1 MKNSLLNKP
10 AFRYIFEIVVIV
22 FSVTLSFYI
31 QKVLLDREKLEI
43 KNIGL
48 MGVVD
53 DLKRDQAIFNQT
65 IGSLRFRNLKLDTI
79 FESSYVIKPSTLN
92 GVRGYFGYIPQDRNF
107 NSMVSTGAI
116 EYIKNKE
123 LFNLIHTYYTTH
135 SILLNDMAGQDEK
148 NYNLITDHLNDKY
161 YVKATRINEYTN
173 GRNPLFLERDSFYVY
188 DYNIESLR
196 GMKMDKKLL
205 SILGSQRIAA
215 RNYLNATKKALAV
228 NKELKELIDSELRE

>member
-48 MGVVD
+48 MGVID

-65 IGSLRFRNLKLDTI
+65 IGSLRERNRKLDTI
-79 FESSYVIKPSTLN
+79 FEPSVVIKSPTIN

-123 LFNLIHTYYTTH
+123 LFNLINTYYTTH

-161 YVKATRINEYTN
+161 YIKATRIN
-173 GRNPLFLERDSFYVY
+173 
-188 DYNIESLR
+188 
-196 GMKMDKKLL
+196 
-205 SILGSQRIAA
+205 
-215 RNYLNATKKALAV
+215 
-228 NKELKELIDSELRE
+228 

>member
-31 QKVLLDREKLEI
+31 QKVLLDREKIEL

-48 MGVVD
+48 MGVID

-65 IGSLRFRNLKLDTI
+65 IGSLRFRNRKLDTI
-79 FESSYVIKPSTLN
+79 FEPNYVIKPSTIN

-107 NSMVSTGAI
+107 NSMVSTGAV

-161 YVKATRINEYTN
+161 YVKATRMREYTN
-173 GRNPLFLERDSFYVY
+173 GRNPLFLKRDSFYVY

-215 RNYLNATKKALAV
+215 RLYLNATKKGLAV
-228 NKELKELIDSELRE
+228 NKELKELINSELKE

>member
-10 AFRYIFEIVVIV
+10 AFRYIFEIIVIV

-31 QKVLLDREKLEI
+31 QKVLLDREKIEL

-48 MGVVD
+48 MGVID

-65 IGSLRFRNLKLDTI
+65 IGSLRSRNRRLDTI
-79 FESSYVIKPSTLN
+79 FEPSAVIKPSTIN

-107 NSMVSTGAI
+107 NSMVSTGAV
-116 EYIKNKE
+116 EYIINKD

-161 YVKATRINEYTN
+161 YVKALRMREDTN
-173 GRNPLFLERDSFYVY
+173 LRNPLFLKRDSFYVY

-215 RNYLNATKKALAV
+215 RFYLNATKKALAV
-228 NKELKELIDSELRE
+228 NKELKELIDSELKE

>member
-1 MKNSLLNKP
+1 MKKSILSNP
-10 AFRYIFEIVVIV
+10 AFRYIFEVIVIV

-31 QKVLLDREKLEI
+31 QKVLLDREKIEL

-48 MGVVD
+48 MGVID

-65 IGSLRFRNLKLDTI
+65 IGSLRFRNRKLDTI
-79 FESSYVIKPSTLN
+79 FEPSYVIKPSTIN

-116 EYIKNKE
+116 EYIKNKK
-123 LFNLIHTYYTTH
+123 LFNLIHSYYATH

-148 NYNLITDHLNDKY
+148 NYNLITNHLNDKY
-161 YVKATRINEYTN
+161 YIKATRMNEYTN
-173 GRNPLFLERDSFYVY
+173 GRNPLFLKQDSFYVY

-205 SILGSQRIAA
+205 SVLGSQRIAA
-215 RNYLNATKKALAV
+215 RAYLNATKKALAV
-228 NKELKELIDSELRE
+228 NKELRELINIELNN